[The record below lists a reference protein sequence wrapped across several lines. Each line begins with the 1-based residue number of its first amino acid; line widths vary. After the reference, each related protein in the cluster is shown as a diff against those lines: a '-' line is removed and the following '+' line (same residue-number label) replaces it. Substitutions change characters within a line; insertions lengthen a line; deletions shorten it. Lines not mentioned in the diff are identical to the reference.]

1 MRKYQKGKA
10 KNVFG
15 RAYTII
21 VIALIFSEAMV
32 LGANTADPLTVAET
46 DRKEID
52 LLFQKLGV
60 LALPDRTLPVE
71 IILPDPDGRIISIS
85 EFRGKIVLLN
95 FWASWCFP
103 CIIEMPAME
112 NLHKR
117 LKRRNFVMVAINLQE
132 SAEQVKQFFKDN
144 KLTFTTLLDT
154 KGIVGT
160 EFGIRSIPT
169 TFILDKEGRLIG
181 KALGPREWN
190 GKDANALFDYLVDER
205 PMQTSESKN

>member
-1 MRKYQKGKA
+1 MS
-10 KNVFG
+10 G
-15 RAYTII
+15 RAYT
-21 VIALIFSEAMV
+21 VILTALIFSEAMV
-32 LGANTADPLTVAET
+32 FGAIAET

-52 LLFQKLGV
+52 RLFEKAGI
-60 LALPDRTLPVE
+60 LALPNNTPPVE
-71 IILPDPDGRIISIS
+71 IVLPDPDGRVVRIS

-112 NLHKR
+112 KLHKR
-117 LKRRNFVMVAINLQE
+117 FKHRNFVMVAINLQE
-132 SAEQVKQFFKDN
+132 SAEQVKQFLKDH
-144 KLTFTTLLDT
+144 KLTFMTLLDS

-181 KALGPREWN
+181 KALGPREWD
-190 GKDANALFDYLVDER
+190 GKEATELFEYLIDETLKQVSR
-205 PMQTSESKN
+205 LKK